1 MRKEVIMNPFR
12 FNRLRTIEIFPVNTL
27 YVTVDTEATSVTY
40 GICPKIWKLL
50 PCEGFILL
58 NITNTVPATA
68 TDAFLVNIDTCH
80 TLNQINAAT
89 IATNGKA
96 LLNGSGDQITNA
108 EITAGNRYLVYYNK
122 NTGIFQVV
130 NHIVTAAAGA

>member
-1 MRKEVIMNPFR
+1 MNPFV
-12 FNRLRTIEIFPVNTL
+12 NRLRTVSIFPVNTL

-58 NITNTVPATA
+58 NIVNTVPATA
-68 TDAFLVNIDTCH
+68 TDAFLVNIDTCL
-80 TLNQINAAT
+80 TLSQVNST
-89 IATNGKA
+89 TTSTNGRA

-108 EITAGNRYLVYYNK
+108 EIIAGNRYLVYYNK
-122 NTGIFQVV
+122 NTGVFQVT
-130 NHIVTAAAGA
+130 NHIVAAAGA

>member
-1 MRKEVIMNPFR
+1 MRKEVTMNPFK
-12 FNRLRTIEIFPVNTL
+12 FGRLRTIDIFPVNTL

-58 NITNTVPATA
+58 NIANTAPATA
-68 TDAFLVNIDTCH
+68 TDAFLVNIDTCL
-80 TLNQINAAT
+80 TLNQVNST
-89 IATNGKA
+89 TTSTNGRV

-108 EITAGNRYLVYYNK
+108 EITAGNRYLIYYNK
-122 NTGIFQVV
+122 NTGVFQVT
-130 NHIVTAAAGA
+130 NHIVTATA